1 MAAEARFEVPRPE
14 DMEALGARLAGA
26 IFSSALAGSGATFSP
41 ASAGSGGVVFL
52 SGDLGAGKTTLVR
65 GFLRALG
72 HRGAV
77 KSPTFTLVE
86 PYELEE
92 PGGRRAVNHF
102 DLYRIEG
109 VADLEGLGFRDY
121 LDGAALCLIE
131 WPERGARAA
140 VAPDL
145 EVRIDIVGTGRVVV
159 MCARTPWGKAV
170 LSALG

>member
-26 IFSSALAGSGATFSP
+26 ISASVGSGA
-41 ASAGSGGVVFL
+41 GGVVFL
-52 SGDLGAGKTTLVR
+52 SGELGAGKTTLVR
-65 GFLRALG
+65 GLLRALG

-86 PYELEE
+86 PYELEG
-92 PGGRRAVNHF
+92 PGGGWAVNHF
-102 DLYRIEG
+102 DLYRLSG

-131 WPERGARAA
+131 WPERGAWAA
-140 VAPDL
+140 LAPDL
-145 EVRIDIVGTGRVVV
+145 KVCIDIVGTGRVVV
-159 MCARTPWGKAV
+159 MCARTPWGSEV

>member
-1 MAAEARFEVPRPE
+1 LAEARFEVPRAE
-14 DMEALGARLAGA
+14 DMEGLGARLAGA
-26 IFSSALAGSGATFSP
+26 IAGSGAM
-41 ASAGSGGVVFL
+41 AGSGGVVFL

-65 GFLRALG
+65 GSLRAWG

-86 PYELEE
+86 PYELDG
-92 PGGRRAVNHF
+92 PGGGRAVNHF

-121 LDGAALCLIE
+121 LNEAALCLIE

-140 VAPDL
+140 IVPDL
-145 EVRIDIVGTGRVVV
+145 EVRIDIVGMGRLVV
-159 MCARTPWGKAV
+159 MCARTPWGRAV

>member
-1 MAAEARFEVPRPE
+1 MAAEARFEAPRPE
-14 DMEALGARLAGA
+14 DMEALGARLAGT
-26 IFSSALAGSGATFSP
+26 IFFSALAGSGATFSP
-41 ASAGSGGVVFL
+41 ALAGSGRIVFL

-86 PYELEE
+86 PYELDVR
-92 PGGRRAVNHF
+92 GGRRVVNHF

-131 WPERGARAA
+131 WPERGAWAA

-159 MCARTPWGKAV
+159 ACARTPWGRAV

>member
-26 IFSSALAGSGATFSP
+26 IFFSAL
-41 ASAGSGGVVFL
+41 AGSGGVVFL

-65 GFLRALG
+65 GLLRALG

-86 PYELEE
+86 PYELDA
-92 PGGRRAVNHF
+92 PGGGRVVNHF

-121 LDGAALCLIE
+121 LDGTALCLIE

-145 EVRIDIVGTGRVVV
+145 EVRIDILGTGRVVV
-159 MCARTPWGKAV
+159 IRARTPWGRAV
-170 LSALG
+170 LSALE

>member
-1 MAAEARFEVPRPE
+1 
-14 DMEALGARLAGA
+14 MEALGARLAGA
-26 IFSSALAGSGATFSP
+26 VVGSGAIAGS
-41 ASAGSGGVVFL
+41 GSGGVVFL

-72 HRGAV
+72 YRGAV

-92 PGGRRAVNHF
+92 PGGGRVVNHF

-131 WPERGARAA
+131 WPERGAQAA

-145 EVRIDIVGTGRVVV
+145 EVRIDIVGTGRVV
-159 MCARTPWGKAV
+159 MMSARTPWGRAV
-170 LSALG
+170 LSALVNRSSG

>member
-1 MAAEARFEVPRPE
+1 LAEARFEIPRAE

-26 IFSSALAGSGATFSP
+26 IAD
-41 ASAGSGGVVFL
+41 SGGVVFL

-65 GFLRALG
+65 GSLRAWG

-86 PYELEE
+86 SYELDG
-92 PGGRRAVNHF
+92 PGGGRAVNHF

-131 WPERGARAA
+131 WPERGALGAI
-140 VAPDL
+140 APDL

-159 MCARTPWGKAV
+159 MCARTPWGRAV

>member
-1 MAAEARFEVPRPE
+1 MAVAEARFEVPRPE

-26 IFSSALAGSGATFSP
+26 IFFS
-41 ASAGSGGVVFL
+41 ASASSGGVVFL
-52 SGDLGAGKTTLVR
+52 SGDLGAGKTTLAR
-65 GFLRALG
+65 GLLRALG

-86 PYELEE
+86 PYELNA
-92 PGGRRAVNHF
+92 PGGGRAVNHF

-145 EVRIDIVGTGRVVV
+145 EVRIDIVGTGRVAV
-159 MCARTPWGKAV
+159 MCARTPWGRVV

>member
-26 IFSSALAGSGATFSP
+26 IFSSALAGSGAI
-41 ASAGSGGVVFL
+41 AGSGGVVFL

-86 PYELEE
+86 PYELDE
-92 PGGRRAVNHF
+92 PGGRAVNHF
-102 DLYRIEG
+102 DLYRLSG

-159 MCARTPWGKAV
+159 MCTRTPWGKAV

>member
-1 MAAEARFEVPRPE
+1 
-14 DMEALGARLAGA
+14 MEALGARLAGA
-26 IFSSALAGSGATFSP
+26 IFSSALAGSGAI
-41 ASAGSGGVVFL
+41 AGSGAVVFL

-65 GFLRALG
+65 GFLWALG

-92 PGGRRAVNHF
+92 PGGRRVVNHF
-102 DLYRIEG
+102 DLYRLSG

-159 MCARTPWGKAV
+159 MCARTPWGRAV

>member
-26 IFSSALAGSGATFSP
+26 VAGSGAIAGP
-41 ASAGSGGVVFL
+41 GAIAGSGGVVFL

-102 DLYRIEG
+102 DLYRLSG
-109 VADLEGLGFRDY
+109 VPDLEGLGFRDY

-159 MCARTPWGKAV
+159 VCARTPWGRAV
-170 LSALG
+170 LSAVG

>member
-14 DMEALGARLAGA
+14 DMEALGARFAGA
-26 IFSSALAGSGATFSP
+26 IVGL
-41 ASAGSGGVVFL
+41 GGVVFL

-86 PYELEE
+86 PYDLEE
-92 PGGRRAVNHF
+92 PGGGRAVNHF
-102 DLYRIEG
+102 DLYRLSG

-121 LDGAALCLIE
+121 LDEAALCLIE

-159 MCARTPWGKAV
+159 MCARTPWGRAV

>member
-1 MAAEARFEVPRPE
+1 MAAEARFGVPRPE

-26 IFSSALAGSGATFSP
+26 IFSSALAGSGAI
-41 ASAGSGGVVFL
+41 AGAGGVVFL

-72 HRGAV
+72 YRGAV

-86 PYELEE
+86 PYELDA

-102 DLYRIEG
+102 DLYRLSG

-159 MCARTPWGKAV
+159 MCARTPWGRAV

>member
-1 MAAEARFEVPRPE
+1 MAEARFEVPRAE

-26 IFSSALAGSGATFSP
+26 IFFSALADSGAI
-41 ASAGSGGVVFL
+41 AASGGVVFL
-52 SGDLGAGKTTLVR
+52 SGDIGAGKTTVVR

-92 PGGRRAVNHF
+92 PGGGRAVNHF

-131 WPERGARAA
+131 WPERGAGRLPEPDLGFVFSISKEGHRVERIEF
-140 VAPDL
+140 VAPN
-145 EVRIDIVGTGRVVV
+145 
-159 MCARTPWGKAV
+159 K
-170 LSALG
+170 

>member
-1 MAAEARFEVPRPE
+1 MTAEARFEVSTPE
-14 DMEALGARLAGA
+14 DMEALGARLAAA
-26 IFSSALAGSGATFSP
+26 IFFSALAGSGAI
-41 ASAGSGGVVFL
+41 AGSGGVVFL

-86 PYELEE
+86 PYELEV
-92 PGGRRAVNHF
+92 PGGWRTVNHF

-159 MCARTPWGKAV
+159 MCARTPWGRAV

>member
-1 MAAEARFEVPRPE
+1 MAAEARFEVPKPE

-26 IFSSALAGSGATFSP
+26 IFSSALASSGAI
-41 ASAGSGGVVFL
+41 AGAGGVVFL

-65 GFLRALG
+65 GVLRALG

-92 PGGRRAVNHF
+92 PGGRRLVNHF
-102 DLYRIEG
+102 DLYRLSGI
-109 VADLEGLGFRDY
+109 ADLEGLGFRDY
-121 LDGAALCLIE
+121 LDGSAVCLIE

-159 MCARTPWGKAV
+159 MCARTPWGRAV

>member
-1 MAAEARFEVPRPE
+1 M
-14 DMEALGARLAGA
+14 
-26 IFSSALAGSGATFSP
+26 
-41 ASAGSGGVVFL
+41 
-52 SGDLGAGKTTLVR
+52 
-65 GFLRALG
+65 
-72 HRGAV
+72 

-92 PGGRRAVNHF
+92 AGGRRAVNHF